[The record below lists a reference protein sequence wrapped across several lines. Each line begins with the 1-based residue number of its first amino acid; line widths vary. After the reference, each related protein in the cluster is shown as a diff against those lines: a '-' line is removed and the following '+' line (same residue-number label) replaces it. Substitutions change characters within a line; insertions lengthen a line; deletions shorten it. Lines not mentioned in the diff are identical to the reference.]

1 MRLLTF
7 MQLAETNSEM
17 TFQMIQDE
25 LRINE
30 EEVEPFMIDVLKTK
44 LVRARMD
51 QSARK
56 VFISST
62 MHRTFGR
69 AQWQQLRELL
79 YAWKV
84 NLGGVQEGM
93 KAIAAAHME
102 MAKQ

>member
-1 MRLLTF
+1 